1 MKILVI
7 GDSYVKNHVPSQLLA
22 QQNLTWEHFNSFR
35 DDHPYYSWTSHL
47 SEVNPDFQITSLG
60 EGGCDNWWIY
70 STFLANYKNYD
81 KVIIT
86 WTADSRYSWQTEDG
100 SWFHTSN
107 VASAKR
113 KYEVDSKNKHLFK
126 TMLDFLPQ
134 IHFED
139 VNRYKAFNRLMR
151 DNVRLL
157 KPDAMFIDCFNP
169 NDTHFRDEED
179 YNNCLFAIT
188 QYENKQMGIK
198 GFANWKDPD
207 LDEKLD
213 CRCGHLTRSSH
224 QILGKQIVSA
234 IECGVTEFDIKID
247 SFKRE
252 MTVQDYKE
260 FWTKRDIM
268 KYADKHYNA
277 GMLTKKFG

>member
-1 MKILVI
+1 MKVLIV
-7 GDSYVKNHVPSQLLA
+7 GDSYVNNFVPTHLLSK
-22 QQNLTWEHFNSFR
+22 QNLSNKQHIRFKDN
-35 DDHPYYSWTSHL
+35 HPYYSWTSHL

-100 SWFHTSN
+100 VWFHTSN
-107 VASAKR
+107 VASAKH
-113 KYEVDSKNKHLFK
+113 KYEMEETNRHLYK
-126 TMLDFLPQ
+126 TMIDFLPQ
-134 IHFED
+134 VHFED
-139 VNRYKAFNRLMR
+139 VNRYRAFNRLML
-151 DNVRLL
+151 DNIKLL
-157 KPDAMFIDCFNP
+157 KHDTMFINCFNP
-169 NDTHFRDEED
+169 NDTHFKDNEQ

-213 CRCGHLTRSSH
+213 CRHGHITRSSH
-224 QILGKQIVSA
+224 IILGKQIASA
-234 IECGVTEFDIKID
+234 VERGVTEFNIKID

-252 MTVQDYKE
+252 MTENDYKE
-260 FWTKRDIM
+260 FWTRRDIL
-268 KYADKHYNA
+268 KYAEKYYS
-277 GMLTKKFG
+277 